1 MSAIVNPSPAP
12 TQTPERLAPQRV
24 PPSPAWHSRWKW
36 GWVALTLLVAA
47 AANFAFRGK
56 PQESVAQTAIR
67 TAKVAMGPLETVLRV
82 SGTTAARDFASIT
95 APMMRGPDAGRNLIL
110 IKLAA
115 AGTFVKKGELVAQ
128 IDAQP
133 IKDHIDDL
141 DTLVS
146 QAEADIKKRK
156 AEQAIEME
164 TLRQTLR
171 AAQAAWDKAKLDAKA
186 SEIRTSID

>member
-1 MSAIVNPSPAP
+1 
-12 TQTPERLAPQRV
+12 
-24 PPSPAWHSRWKW
+24 
-36 GWVALTLLVAA
+36 
-47 AANFAFRGK
+47 
-56 PQESVAQTAIR
+56 
-67 TAKVAMGPLETVLRV
+67 MGPLETVLRV